1 MPATLVITAGFCPL
15 RDEGVAYADRLR
27 AAGIPCEIAEFDD
40 MIHAYLNLENLVPDA
55 CRETYRRTGEF
66 LNA

>member
-1 MPATLVITAGFCPL
+1 MVY
-15 RDEGVAYADRLR
+15 VDRLR
-27 AAGIPCEIAEFDD
+27 AAGIPCEIEEFGD

-55 CRETYRRTGEF
+55 CREIYQRIGGF

>member
-1 MPATLVITAGFCPL
+1 
-15 RDEGVAYADRLR
+15 
-27 AAGIPCEIAEFDD
+27 